1 MPAVAAVQ
9 GKSRSAP
16 AVVVEDAEKKAP
28 ILLVL
33 AYAASLAAYVL
44 DILAYS
50 ADAFVFS
57 AIDEDEEKDATVLS
71 RNPTVVCGVINY
83 PEI

>member
-57 AIDEDEEKDATVLS
+57 AIDEDEEKDATGFDFFE
-71 RNPTVVCGVINY
+71 R
-83 PEI
+83 